1 MNQSPRPPILEILPE
16 SAPFSPEQRTWLNG
30 FFAGLLQL
38 DAPAT
43 PLSPQEAAALMPG
56 LLAPAG
62 PPAAGADAD
71 DGAAWHDPAM
81 EIVDRMKLAEGRP
94 LPRRMMAA
102 MAQQDCGQCGSS
114 CEEYSLSIF
123 LKKEERLNLCVPGG
137 KDTSR
142 MLKKLYEEI
151 GAPGSVPVP
160 ANPSPA
166 GETASPATAEAPRAA
181 PGRSRE
187 NPVTATVVTRVR
199 LNKPGSEKETWHV
212 EFDLTESGLD
222 YVVGDSFGIM
232 PANEPALVEAVIK
245 ALDAPADFPIGGRTL
260 RDVLTDGVSLSP
272 APDMLFQLYS
282 YVVGGGR
289 RQTAKALS
297 AGEDPDGDAATL
309 DVLAAIEKFH
319 GVRPDPE
326 AFIEAL
332 DPLQPRLYS
341 ISSSLKAHPGRVSL
355 TVDTVRYQIAKRQ
368 RLGVASTFLAER
380 VRPGDTVKVYVQKA
394 HNFGLPADP
403 AVPVIMVG
411 PGTGI
416 APFRAF
422 LHERMATKASGR
434 NWLFY
439 GHQRRNCDFFYE
451 DELAGMRAAGV
462 LTRLSLAWSRDDKE
476 KFYVQ
481 DRMRQIG
488 REVWDWLADGA
499 HVYICGAVHM
509 GQDVERALVD
519 VVTEHG
525 GRSPSEAI
533 AFVSGLKK
541 RGRYQTDVY

>member
-1 MNQSPRPPILEILPE
+1 MNQSPRPPILGILPE

-62 PPAAGADAD
+62 APAAGADAD
-71 DGAAWHDPAM
+71 DGAAWHDPAL
-81 EIVDRMKLAEGRP
+81 EIADRMKLAEGRP

-151 GAPGSVPVP
+151 GAPGSAPAP

-166 GETASPATAEAPRAA
+166 GETASPAAAEAPRAA

-245 ALDAPADFPIGGRTL
+245 ALDAPPDFPIGGRTL

-476 KFYVQ
+476 KFCVQ

-499 HVYICGAVHM
+499 HVYICGAVRM

-525 GRSPSEAI
+525 GRNPGEAI
-533 AFVSGLKK
+533 AFVSDLKK
-541 RGRYQTDVY
+541 RGRFQTDVY